1 MNNETEE
8 IRLSDAKTAASLIHQ
23 KIMEL
28 RFEGQDKNTSKPRKG
43 VITSSIR
50 DFEVMRNL
58 IDTQGDSYFLLK
70 NRAEKQEKIDRR
82 LEGYEAWN
90 KSVPRGSI
98 KPEAMKSTYRSLTGL
113 PELERSVRVID
124 EIIEIIKIK

>member
-50 DFEVMRNL
+50 DFEVMRNW
-58 IDTQGDSYFLLK
+58 IQTQGDAYFLIAI
-70 NRAEKQEKIDRR
+70 RAGKQEKIDRR
-82 LEGYEAWN
+82 IEGYEAWN
-90 KSVPRGSI
+90 KNVPRGSI
-98 KPEAMKSTYRSLTGL
+98 KPEAMKSTYRALTGL

-124 EIIEIIKIK
+124 EIIEIIKIR